1 MCGSSRDF
9 VRLLYLDVNPPRSRC
24 CILFSMSIARAARMD
39 AGGYQRRTRVAWPHA
54 IIAAASQPSACLS
67 YLIDLRGRQSWLR
80 LNSDCEG
87 RTCRTGRPR
96 ASTKSP
102 GDLAV
107 EGPSLVGRRLSAGAS
122 IGATCHASFFGA
134 DRREP
139 ETAAAPVRGPTAPT
153 VSRRQPRR
161 DLGVA
166 FLFRSVSREPRGSRA
181 HPAARALRLHHQR
194 ERSHPDAPALPASG
208 PRRRRS
214 RQLRRRGRVRTR
226 PAPVVEQ
233 CQRSLS
239 AGRAARRP
247 GGSAAGSVPHP
258 RAGTRGRAPRARV
271 PAAPLMFGFRAS
283 VVALAVLAGS
293 GVPAAAQA
301 VEWQDRAF
309 LDVNVSVQLNGR
321 PFTDG
326 VALTIVS
333 YPVAKGPLT
342 LDVGGGL
349 RVWRSLGI
357 GAGFTK
363 FAVEETAAVRGI
375 DPVPVQHVDS
385 VLHVAGMWVRP
396 LSERMDLAISGGP
409 SFMNIQQDL
418 VTTFAGPVV
427 A

>member
-1 MCGSSRDF
+1 
-9 VRLLYLDVNPPRSRC
+9 
-24 CILFSMSIARAARMD
+24 
-39 AGGYQRRTRVAWPHA
+39 
-54 IIAAASQPSACLS
+54 
-67 YLIDLRGRQSWLR
+67 
-80 LNSDCEG
+80 
-87 RTCRTGRPR
+87 
-96 ASTKSP
+96 
-102 GDLAV
+102 
-107 EGPSLVGRRLSAGAS
+107 
-122 IGATCHASFFGA
+122 
-134 DRREP
+134 
-139 ETAAAPVRGPTAPT
+139 
-153 VSRRQPRR
+153 
-161 DLGVA
+161 
-166 FLFRSVSREPRGSRA
+166 
-181 HPAARALRLHHQR
+181 
-194 ERSHPDAPALPASG
+194 
-208 PRRRRS
+208 
-214 RQLRRRGRVRTR
+214 
-226 PAPVVEQ
+226 
-233 CQRSLS
+233 
-239 AGRAARRP
+239 
-247 GGSAAGSVPHP
+247 
-258 RAGTRGRAPRARV
+258 
-271 PAAPLMFGFRAS
+271 MFGFRAS

-309 LDVNVSVQLNGR
+309 LDVNASVQLNGR

-427 A
+427 ARITQRTIGLHASGNLTYFVTRMVGIGTTIRYLRGSADLERGGGATVTTFEATGWQVGAGARLRMR